1 VHTQQQETSFQAFS
15 NEQQR
20 HFRKSTRTCSNDGIH
35 RIMCIIHIHRS
46 TYSRFRIMTKS
57 TDRRQPERQKVVA
70 ERLNGQLAMLG
81 LVAASISYVSTGHMF
96 FGLV

>member
-1 VHTQQQETSFQAFS
+1 MFGTKAQDVENVTQE
-15 NEQQR
+15 
-20 HFRKSTRTCSNDGIH
+20 
-35 RIMCIIHIHRS
+35 
-46 TYSRFRIMTKS
+46 
-57 TDRRQPERQKVVA
+57 RRQPEREKVVA

>member
-1 VHTQQQETSFQAFS
+1 MFGTRAQDVENVTQE
-15 NEQQR
+15 
-20 HFRKSTRTCSNDGIH
+20 
-35 RIMCIIHIHRS
+35 
-46 TYSRFRIMTKS
+46 
-57 TDRRQPERQKVVA
+57 RRQPEREKVVA

>member
-1 VHTQQQETSFQAFS
+1 MFGTRAQDVENVTQV
-15 NEQQR
+15 
-20 HFRKSTRTCSNDGIH
+20 RK
-35 RIMCIIHIHRS
+35 
-46 TYSRFRIMTKS
+46 
-57 TDRRQPERQKVVA
+57 QPEREKIVA